1 MGPLFGRKEAIYFW
15 ITGSASRLSFGGT
28 ACFTLAVQFCPT
40 MLPGSRPATPGAA
53 GAAGGTMT
61 LLSKFHSG
69 LRGEYRLG
77 LDANLRPFFHREVE
91 PWDILAAH
99 PVSPNEWHELHATY
113 DGSTMRLYVDRRRAP
128 RTCAWVHRTRRARSP
143 PRNTH
148 HVTPT
153 ALTHHVNTHH
163 V

>member
-1 MGPLFGRKEAIYFW
+1 
-15 ITGSASRLSFGGT
+15 
-28 ACFTLAVQFCPT
+28 
-40 MLPGSRPATPGAA
+40 
-53 GAAGGTMT
+53 MT

-128 RTCAWVHRTRRARSP
+128 RTSAWVHGARRAILATQYP
-143 PRNTH
+143 PRRTHHGIPTASHPRPLRTTGDTH
-148 HVTPT
+148 HV
-153 ALTHHVNTHH
+153 
-163 V
+163 

>member
-1 MGPLFGRKEAIYFW
+1 
-15 ITGSASRLSFGGT
+15 
-28 ACFTLAVQFCPT
+28 
-40 MLPGSRPATPGAA
+40 
-53 GAAGGTMT
+53 MT

-113 DGSTMRLYVDRRRAP
+113 DGSTMRLYVDRRHAA
-128 RTCAWVHRTRRARSP
+128 CARVYVGRARVCA
-143 PRNTH
+143 RD
-148 HVTPT
+148 
-153 ALTHHVNTHH
+153 A
-163 V
+163 